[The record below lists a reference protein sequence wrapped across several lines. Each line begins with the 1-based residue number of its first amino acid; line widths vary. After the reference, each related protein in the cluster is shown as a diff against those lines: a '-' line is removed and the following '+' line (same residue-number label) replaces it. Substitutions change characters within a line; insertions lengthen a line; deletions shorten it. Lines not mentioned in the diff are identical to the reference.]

1 MRCGFFLLRTS
12 SSSAALALA
21 LSLSR
26 RPANVIGVFVLCLG
40 SRLSP
45 PPPPPSS
52 FPLPSP
58 LAKETP
64 PSSSTCL
71 SARTLRLIAP
81 ALFRSSVACLPS
93 LLTLHRFFLFFLYVQ
108 SPAART
114 SWNNELLLS
123 ILRLR
128 SAIPHQVPKLDS
140 HAPLVFKYVG
150 RRVSLSGTN
159 PSTSV
164 LKRSPEVSSSGETW
178 AVFAFPSR

>member
-45 PPPPPSS
+45 PSPSS

-81 ALFRSSVACLPS
+81 SALFRSSVACLPS

-140 HAPLVFKYVG
+140 HAPPVFKYVG

-178 AVFAFPSR
+178 AVFAFPSH